1 MTSWPVVLGALT
13 RGEQV
18 PVEHTHWAMREIMS
32 GVATPAQISAFV
44 IALRMRGETAE
55 DIAALV
61 DVMLEFAVT
70 IDPHGPAIDTCGTGG
85 DGAHTVNISTMA
97 AVLLASAGVRV
108 VKHGNRAASSKCGSA
123 DVLEAL
129 GVKIDLSP
137 ERTQSVFDELGLT
150 FCFAPTFHPA
160 LRHAGPTRR
169 EIGIPTVFNF
179 LGPLAN
185 PAQPQAQIVGVADAQ
200 RAPLIADVL
209 RLRGTKA
216 IVVRGNDGLDEASIF
231 APTTC
236 WATWIDDAFTIEP
249 SDFGIPQHDPAALT
263 GGDAAFNADVAR
275 RLLSGETDGALTAS
289 ADAVALNA
297 AVAVVA
303 WRAATGTPSVD
314 PKTDIAAAFG
324 EMRAHLASGAPGAT
338 LTAWAAA
345 TQR

>member
-1 MTSWPVVLGALT
+1 MTTWPSLLAALT
-13 RGEQV
+13 RREQLPEADV
-18 PVEHTHWAMREIMS
+18 RWAMHEVMS
-32 GVATPAQISAFV
+32 GAASSAQLAAFV
-44 IALRMRGETAE
+44 VALRMRGETAA

-61 DVMLEFAVT
+61 DVMLEFAVP
-70 IDPHGPAIDTCGTGG
+70 IDPHGPALDTCGTGG

-97 AVLLASAGVRV
+97 AVLLASTGVRV

-129 GVKIDLSP
+129 GVRIDLSP
-137 ERTQSVFDELGLT
+137 EQTQAVFDEQGLT

-185 PAQPQAQIVGVADAQ
+185 PAQPAAQIVGVADALK
-200 RAPLIADVL
+200 APLIADVL

-216 IVVRGNDGLDEASIF
+216 IVVRGDDGLDEASIF
-231 APTTC
+231 TSSRC
-236 WATWIDDAFTIEP
+236 WATWTNSEFVVVPRDL
-249 SDFGIPQHDPAALT
+249 GIPDHPTDALR
-263 GGDAAFNADVAR
+263 GGDAQFNADVAQR
-275 RLLSGETDGALTAS
+275 VLGGDADPSLAAV

-297 AVAVVA
+297 ALARVA
-303 WRAATGTPSVD
+303 WSAATTEPDVD
-314 PKTDIAAAFG
+314 PTRALPAAFQ
-324 EMRAHLASGAPGAT
+324 ELRAQISTGAAGMT
-338 LTAWAAA
+338 LTNWVAA

>member
-1 MTSWPVVLGALT
+1 MTTWPAVLGPLT
-13 RGEQV
+13 RGE
-18 PVEHTHWAMREIMS
+18 PLPETDIRWAMTEVMS
-32 GVATPAQISAFV
+32 GAATPAQVAAFV
-44 IALRMRGETAE
+44 VALRMRGETPA

-61 DVMLEFAVT
+61 DVMLDFAVR
-70 IDPHGPAIDTCGTGG
+70 IDAGGPAIDTCGTGG

-97 AVLLASAGVRV
+97 AVLLASHGVRV

-129 GVKIDLSP
+129 GVRIDLTP
-137 ERTQSVFDELGLT
+137 ERTQQVLDELGLT

-185 PAQPQAQIVGVADAQ
+185 PAQPAAQIVGVADASK
-200 RAPLIADVL
+200 APLIADVL
-209 RLRGTKA
+209 RLRGTMA
-216 IVVRGNDGLDEASIF
+216 IVLRGDDGLDEASIF

-236 WATWIDDAFTIEP
+236 WATWTDAPFTITPAEL
-249 SDFGIPQHDPAALT
+249 GIAQHAPESLA
-263 GGDAAFNADVAR
+263 GGDATFNADIAR
-275 RLLSGETDGALTAS
+275 RVLGGDVLGAMEPI

-297 AVAVVA
+297 GIALVA
-303 WRAATGTPSVD
+303 WNAANGAHPKDPRAAIKD
-314 PKTDIAAAFG
+314 AFG
-324 EMRAHLASGAPGAT
+324 AMRTHLASGAAGAT
-338 LTAWAAA
+338 LAAWSAA

>member
-1 MTSWPVVLGALT
+1 MTTWPTVLGALT
-13 RGEQV
+13 RGEQL
-18 PVEHTHWAMREIMS
+18 PEEDTRWAMHEVMA
-32 GVATPAQISAFV
+32 GAATPAQIAAFV
-44 IALRMRGETAE
+44 VALRMRGESPE
-55 DIAALV
+55 DISALV
-61 DVMLEFAVT
+61 DVMLDFAVR
-70 IDPHGPAIDTCGTGG
+70 IDARGPAIDTCGTGG

-97 AVLLASAGVRV
+97 AVLLASTGVRV

-137 ERTQSVFDELGLT
+137 ERTQAVLDTIGLT

-185 PAQPQAQIVGVADAQ
+185 PAQPAAQIVGVADAK

-216 IVVRGNDGLDEASIF
+216 IVVRGDDGLDEASIF

-236 WATWIDDAFTIEP
+236 WPTWGERFVLTPADLGISAVDA
-249 SDFGIPQHDPAALT
+249 DALR

-275 RLLSGETDGALTAS
+275 RLLDGEVSGRMAPI

-297 AVAVVA
+297 GIALVA
-303 WRAATGTPSVD
+303 WNGANGD
-314 PKTDIAAAFG
+314 AAAQPKDAIVRAFTA
-324 EMRAHLASGAPGAT
+324 MRTALASGAAGAT
-338 LTAWAAA
+338 LSAWAAE